1 MTGQNKI
8 QEYNVMEEKQVNIEI
23 NQGLELSGKDFNVTI
38 IKILQQTNINFL
50 EIIKNRKISR
60 KQMSLKTDK
69 NLKNN

>member
-8 QEYNVMEEKQVNIEI
+8 QENYNVMEEKQVNIEI

-60 KQMSLKTDK
+60 KQMSLKKDE
-69 NLKNN
+69 N

>member
-1 MTGQNKI
+1 
-8 QEYNVMEEKQVNIEI
+8 MEEKQVNIEI

-60 KQMSLKTDK
+60 K
-69 NLKNN
+69 